1 MGKIHLLLTKKFVL
15 PSLLILVSIV
25 LISIEKRKSVSLFV
39 FLLSGFLG
47 ISVLNLNLNEPLLPL
62 LTGLFGASTLI
73 LSIKNKTKVPEQEI
87 KKPSEDISK
96 PLAGAFL
103 GSLIASPFSSF
114 LPGLGSGQAAIIGNL
129 ISKTDRRG
137 FLVLLGATNTLVM
150 GFSFI
155 TFYTIS
161 KTRTGAAVAIQE
173 IFGNISGQILF
184 LILFTILVSG
194 ILAFYMTINLAKFFS
209 KKIPHL
215 NYSKLSFSTIFIL
228 ATVIF
233 LASGFSGLFVL
244 AISTLTGIYC
254 IELKV
259 RRTNMMGV
267 LLLPTILFYLI

>member
-1 MGKIHLLLTKKFVL
+1 MTQ
-15 PSLLILVSIV
+15 
-25 LISIEKRKSVSLFV
+25 SLFV

-47 ISVLNLNLNEPLLPL
+47 ISVLNLCLNEPLLPL

-73 LSIKNKTKVPEQEI
+73 LSIKTQTKVPEQEI

-129 ISKTDRRG
+129 FSKTDRRG

-161 KTRTGAAVAIQE
+161 RTRTGAAVAIQE
-173 IFGNISGQILF
+173 IFGNISCQILI
-184 LILFTILVSG
+184 LIIFTILISG
-194 ILAFYMTINLAKFFS
+194 ILTFHITISLAKFFS

-215 NYSKLSFSTIFIL
+215 NYSKLSLTTLLIL
-228 ATVIF
+228 VLVIF
-233 LASGFSGLFVL
+233 SVSGFSGLIILTV
-244 AISTLTGIYC
+244 ATLTGIYC
-254 IELKV
+254 ISLKV

-267 LLLPTILFYLI
+267 LLLPTILFYLF